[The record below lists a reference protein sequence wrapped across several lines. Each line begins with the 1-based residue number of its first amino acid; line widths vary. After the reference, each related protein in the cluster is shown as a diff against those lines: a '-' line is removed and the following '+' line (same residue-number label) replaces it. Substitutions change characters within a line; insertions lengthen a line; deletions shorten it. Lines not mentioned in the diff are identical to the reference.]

1 MAQLASLA
9 SIVGAGASIYGNVRA
24 AQEQSRIRKAQ
35 NTAIAQQNAARAQ
48 ELQIQRDADARD
60 RQLALAR
67 TLAAAR
73 ARLAAGGVQPNEGSA
88 AALSA
93 GLRTEAAADQS
104 AQDSLLQT
112 RLAQGRRS
120 LLNPDGTLTAF
131 LRSGRNIG
139 TVARNLLD

>member
-24 AQEQSRIRKAQ
+24 AQEQSKLRKAQ
-35 NTAIAQQNAARAQ
+35 NAAIAQQNAARAQ
-48 ELQIQRDADARD
+48 ELQIQREADTRD

-67 TLAAAR
+67 TIAAAR
-73 ARLAAGGVQPNEGSA
+73 ARLAAGGVRPDEGSA

-93 GLRTEAAADQS
+93 GLQTEAAADQ
-104 AQDSLLQT
+104 ATQDSLLQA

-131 LRSGRNIG
+131 LRSGRAIG
-139 TVARNLLD
+139 TIARNLLD